1 MSIQTSTRTPIR
13 VGIIGL
19 GVISRFYVDALAD
32 EVTDIELAAV
42 CDLNDEV
49 LAPHRGRVPAF
60 RDHRELLA
68 STDLDAVVVN
78 VPNDVHFAVC
88 RDALAAGVAVC
99 VEKPLGI
106 TVREGRALVDLA
118 REKGVALFTA
128 YHRRYNANVLDL
140 LAALPA
146 DVPVEKLTVRYWEK
160 IEEHVGKDRWYLD
173 PARCGG
179 GCVADNGPNAIDV
192 VHLFLGDV
200 AFKEATVVRDAD
212 GVDRQAVIGLTA
224 ADGVEAV
231 VDLDWAYEHGE
242 RKDVDVLLAD
252 GRTLSCD
259 MLAGYPAFKSSLAHE
274 YVGVLREFGEVLR
287 GERDRW
293 PDGFATLDLVDRVYA
308 AERAA
313 ATA

>member
-1 MSIQTSTRTPIR
+1 MTTRPRIR
-13 VGIIGL
+13 IGIIGL
-19 GVISRFYVDALAD
+19 GVISRFYVDALAS
-32 EVTDIELAAV
+32 EVQDIELAAV
-42 CDLNDEV
+42 CDLNEAT
-49 LAPHRGRVPAF
+49 LAPHKGKIPVF

-68 STDLDAVVVN
+68 TTELDAVVVN
-78 VPNDVHFAVC
+78 VPNDVHFEVC

-106 TVREGRALVDLA
+106 TVQEGRALRDLA
-118 REKGVALFTA
+118 AEKNVALFTA
-128 YHRRYNANVLDL
+128 YHRRYNTNVLDL
-140 LAALPA
+140 LASLPA
-146 DVPVEKLTVRYWEK
+146 DVPVERLTVRYWEK

-192 VHLFLGDV
+192 VHLFLGDDV
-200 AFKEATVVRDAD
+200 AFKEAQVTRDEL
-212 GVDRQAVIGLTA
+212 GIDRQAVITLEDA
-224 ADGVEAV
+224 AGVTAV

-242 RKDVDVLLAD
+242 RKDVEVLLAD
-252 GRTLSCD
+252 GRVLTTD

-287 GERDRW
+287 GERTTW
-293 PDGFATLDLVDRVYA
+293 PNGLATLELVGEVYA

-313 ATA
+313 GQG